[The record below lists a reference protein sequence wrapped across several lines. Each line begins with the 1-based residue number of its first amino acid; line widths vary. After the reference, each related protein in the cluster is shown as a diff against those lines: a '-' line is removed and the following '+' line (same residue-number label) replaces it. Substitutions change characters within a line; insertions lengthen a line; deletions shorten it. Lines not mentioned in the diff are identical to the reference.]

1 MGVIM
6 HSAKGTTWGKHRYI
20 RKEVGKNGKWRYI
33 YPSTSGKKLSKYQQ
47 DSINRAVSGSAK
59 VIGDTAEKM
68 IKARQ
73 SESSILMDKLGYA
86 GSRAIRNVFN
96 DERIKKMYEK
106 KEQNEEA
113 AKGPTVTYIDA
124 VSIQKRSDGGYT
136 FVYKADS
143 ATKVKAKNIANI
155 GANAISK
162 ALSIAKLKGAKINKK

>member
-1 MGVIM
+1 MDVIM

-33 YPSTSGKKLSKYQQ
+33 YPSKKLSKHQQ
-47 DSINRAVSGSAK
+47 DSINRAISGSAK

-86 GSRAIRNVFN
+86 GSRAVRNVFN
-96 DERIKKMYEK
+96 DARIKKMYEK
-106 KEQNEEA
+106 KESYEKA
-113 AKGPTVTYIDA
+113 AKGPTVTYLDG
-124 VSIQKRSDGGYT
+124 VLIQQRSDGGYT

-143 ATKVKAKNIANI
+143 ATKVKAKKIANI

-162 ALSIAKLKGAKINKK
+162 ALSIGKLKDAKLNKK